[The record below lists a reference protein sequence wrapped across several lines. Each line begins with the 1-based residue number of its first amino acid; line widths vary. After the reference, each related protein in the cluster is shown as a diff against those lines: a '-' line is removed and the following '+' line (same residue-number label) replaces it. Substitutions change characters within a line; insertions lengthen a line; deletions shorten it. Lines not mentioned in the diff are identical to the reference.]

1 MKPALIAALALAILA
16 TTATAKT
23 PRSKAA
29 LAEFKRAN
37 PCPSTDKRRG
47 PCPGYVIDH
56 IEPLC
61 AGGADTVSNLQW
73 QTLADSKRKD
83 RDEHRQCA
91 ALRKLPL
98 P

>member
-1 MKPALIAALALAILA
+1 MRPTLLIALALALIA
-16 TTATAKT
+16 TTATAKA
-23 PRSKAA
+23 PRSKSV
-29 LAEFKRAN
+29 LAEFQRAN

-61 AGGADTVSNLQW
+61 AGGPDTPANLQW

-83 RDEHRQCA
+83 RAEHRQCA
-91 ALRKLPL
+91 ALRKQPQ